1 MLNQIMTIVISV
13 LFCGTLVVSV
23 NPAASVEEQRH
34 AISLPDNF
42 RLPNSLCMSM
52 LCFRPCLCSSYR
64 DHRGCDTCNCRP
76 YDGSGCGDDLGNSL
90 ISILIE

>member
-23 NPAASVEEQRH
+23 NPA
-34 AISLPDNF
+34 ISLPDNF
-42 RLPNSLCMSM
+42 RLPNPLCMSM

-76 YDGSGCGDDLGNSL
+76 YDGSGCGDDLGNRL